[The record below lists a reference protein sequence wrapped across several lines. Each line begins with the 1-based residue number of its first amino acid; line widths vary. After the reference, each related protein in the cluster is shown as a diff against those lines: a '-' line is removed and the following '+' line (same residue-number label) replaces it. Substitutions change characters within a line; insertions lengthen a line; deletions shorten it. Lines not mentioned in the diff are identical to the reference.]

1 MEIRDLQQSSEL
13 TQAER
18 TRLSGGFK
26 SDPNY
31 VSADVIDAR
40 GGQFTF
46 LGYIVSFDTNGKI
59 TDVSQAPA

>member
-1 MEIRDLQQSSEL
+1 MEIRDLPQASEL

-18 TRLSGGFK
+18 TRVSGGFK
-26 SDPNY
+26 SEPNY

-46 LGYIVSFDTNGKI
+46 LGHIVSFDTNGKVTNI
-59 TDVSQAPA
+59 S

>member
-1 MEIRDLQQSSEL
+1 MEIRDLPQASEL
-13 TQAER
+13 THTER
-18 TRLSGGFK
+18 TRVSGGFK

-46 LGYIVSFDTNGKI
+46 LGHIVSFDTNGKVTNI
-59 TDVSQAPA
+59 S

>member
-1 MEIRDLQQSSEL
+1 MEILDLMQDSEL
-13 TQAER
+13 TRAER
-18 TRLSGGFK
+18 SRVSGGFK

-46 LGYIVSFDTNGKI
+46 LGHTVSFDTNGKV
-59 TDVSQAPA
+59 TNVS